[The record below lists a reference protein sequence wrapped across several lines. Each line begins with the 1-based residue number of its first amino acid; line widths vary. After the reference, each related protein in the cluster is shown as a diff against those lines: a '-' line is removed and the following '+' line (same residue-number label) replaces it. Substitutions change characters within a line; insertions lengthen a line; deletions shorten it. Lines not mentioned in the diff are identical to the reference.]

1 MPYPGG
7 KCYQQN
13 KSGRNEQIITFN
25 IWRRLMIL
33 NTMKPVTRVFT
44 AMYRAKIVQV
54 ASRGNELKSA
64 YQMKI
69 H

>member
-1 MPYPGG
+1 M
-7 KCYQQN
+7 
-13 KSGRNEQIITFN
+13 
-25 IWRRLMIL
+25 
-33 NTMKPVTRVFT
+33 NTIKPVTRVFT

-54 ASRGNELKSA
+54 ASRGNKLKSA